1 MKKQINCQISNDMNR
16 LYFVL
21 KIFKYLKQK
30 NYLQIAFGGRCV
42 LVNHS
47 SVKDFV

>member
-1 MKKQINCQISNDMNR
+1 MESQAKKIK
-16 LYFVL
+16 LEEE
-21 KIFKYLKQK
+21 KEEK
-30 NYLQIAFGGRCV
+30 NNSLLLCV